1 MNKRIVGIFNVE
13 DFLERHSI
21 HCWMVDRPLFDSGN
35 FTWNS
40 VFAKWSF
47 ENTTM
52 KFERE
57 TRLRKFAERRKIF
70 RSSVSSSFFF
80 FSFSCFLSLSLSL
93 FYGQRKIHFR
103 KRLPPGYPGYFSL
116 GGNWIFVV
124 FLRPWIFFFF
134 FFSTY
139 NHSYNWTY
147 NTRRRSSDGTV
158 RTTNTPSTPLP
169 PTMEKAR
176 DKLTVRMNKI
186 FSQSLSL
193 LKNFLTPHV

>member
-1 MNKRIVGIFNVE
+1 MNRRIVGIFNVE

-80 FSFSCFLSLSLSL
+80 FLSLVFSRSLSLSFTGNVKYIL
-93 FYGQRKIHFR
+93 GNDCHRDTRDTSLSEEI
-103 KRLPPGYPGYFSL
+103 GFS
-116 GGNWIFVV
+116 WF
-124 FLRPWIFFFF
+124 FFDHEFFFF

-193 LKNFLTPHV
+193 LKNFLA

>member
-80 FSFSCFLSLSLSL
+80 FLSLVFSRSLSLSFTGNVKYIL
-93 FYGQRKIHFR
+93 GNDCHRDTRDTSLSEEI
-103 KRLPPGYPGYFSL
+103 GFS
-116 GGNWIFVV
+116 WF
-124 FLRPWIFFFF
+124 FFDHEFFFF
-134 FFSTY
+134 FFF
-139 NHSYNWTY
+139 
-147 NTRRRSSDGTV
+147 RRITIRIIGRIIRVAV
-158 RTTNTPSTPLP
+158 RAMEPCEQRTPL
-169 PTMEKAR
+169 
-176 DKLTVRMNKI
+176 
-186 FSQSLSL
+186 L
-193 LKNFLTPHV
+193 LPSPRQWRRPGTN

>member
-1 MNKRIVGIFNVE
+1 MNRRIVGIFNVE

-134 FFSTY
+134 F
-139 NHSYNWTY
+139 
-147 NTRRRSSDGTV
+147 RRITIRIIGRIIRVAV
-158 RTTNTPSTPLP
+158 RAMEPCEQRTPL
-169 PTMEKAR
+169 
-176 DKLTVRMNKI
+176 
-186 FSQSLSL
+186 L
-193 LKNFLTPHV
+193 LPSPRQWRRPGTN